1 MNKTKF
7 NNQSGRSMV
16 EMLGVLAIV
25 AVLSVGGIAGYSKA
39 MAKFKISKTLDQVS
53 TLVTDIRSLYS
64 GSPDYA
70 GISIPNL
77 TTYEVIPNDMRV
89 GTGAAATAK
98 NAFGGDVLIGPW
110 NGTASAVANQGFQVI
125 YTGLDATTCIQLASS
140 DWGGSAASGFVGMNV
155 SNAAQAASHADP
167 ANSWAAGNLPINL
180 NTAAGM
186 CSAATPVNSIRWVYR

>member
-1 MNKTKF
+1 MNKTTY

-39 MAKFKISKTLDQVS
+39 MAKFKITKTLDQVS

-77 TTYEVIPNDMRV
+77 ITYEVIPNDMRV
-89 GTGAAATAK
+89 DAGNAK
-98 NAFGGDVLIGPW
+98 NAFGGPVLVGAW
-110 NGTASAVANQGFQVI
+110 NGAPAVNNQGFQVV
-125 YTGLDATTCIQLASS
+125 YNGLDRTTCIQLASS
-140 DWGGSAASGFVGMNV
+140 DWGGSAASGFVGMDV
-155 SNAAQAASHADP
+155 AANAGGVTAGTNP
-167 ANSWAAGNLPINL
+167 TRSWAIANTLPINL
-180 NTAAGM
+180 ATAAGL
-186 CSAATPVNSIRWVYR
+186 CSSDQPTNSIKWTYR